1 MTSELV
7 AIDGATC
14 TQEDAHIIPAGA
26 GTYTITPITLQNFV
40 YVSDKLV
47 IPNST
52 TYSAHGTA
60 TTVPST
66 TLLYIN
72 GMQVVR
78 DDDKVSHH
86 HSNNGVHV
94 GNQSF
99 VYSE

>member
-1 MTSELV
+1 MSSQLV

-14 TQEDAHIIPAGA
+14 TQSNAHIPPVGS
-26 GTYTITPITLQNFV
+26 GTYDISPITLQTFV
-40 YVSDKLV
+40 YVNNLLV

-52 TYSAHGTA
+52 EYSAHGTA

-66 TLLYIN
+66 SLLYIS
-72 GMQVVR
+72 GMAVVR
-78 DDDKVSHH
+78 DGDTVDHH
-86 HSNNGVHV
+86 HSNSGTDV